1 MSEPKTILIID
12 DDPDFV
18 RAMRHLLESRG
29 HLIRSASDGQQ
40 GFDAARDIRPDL
52 ILLDVMMRER
62 TEGFFTLERIRSTP
76 AIRSTPVIIISSIY
90 TDVPSFRVDPEA
102 GWLPADLFL
111 PKPVDPARL
120 LAEVS
125 RLTTGGADAGRQ
137 TLAEPGERATP

>member
-1 MSEPKTILIID
+1 MSDAKTILIID

-18 RAMRHLLESRG
+18 RAMQHLLESYG
-29 HLIRSASDGQQ
+29 HRVC
-40 GFDAARDIRPDL
+40 AARDGDAGLNAALETRPDI

-76 AIRSTPVIIISSIY
+76 TLSATPVIIISSIY

-111 PKPVDPARL
+111 PKPIDPARL
-120 LAEVS
+120 IAEVG
-125 RLTTGGADAGRQ
+125 RLTTGPAHAAGPAGS
-137 TLAEPGERATP
+137 TAP